1 MHAANILSLG
11 IFLPSSSY
19 GKALL
24 PGEGAAM
31 AAYVEE
37 GKRIPRRGEI
47 GLKPEEIQV
56 RWWLFV
62 STTLFS
68 ACFAHSFHVF
78 SCHLAP
84 TGV

>member
-1 MHAANILSLG
+1 MGRHILLHLAGCALLQPLVLHQISLT
-11 IFLPSSSY
+11 FLCYFCSY
-19 GKALL
+19 GKALM

-56 RWWLFV
+56 RSNDQV
-62 STTLFS
+62 
-68 ACFAHSFHVF
+68 
-78 SCHLAP
+78 
-84 TGV
+84 